1 MLPLDSKQELFAEPF
16 VGAFEKSA
24 LGKDAKCDVQTFACF
39 HALGKVTK
47 CDVQTFACLG
57 KVTKCDVQTFACLG
71 KVTKCDVQTF
81 SWLGKVTK
89 CDVRTFACFQ
99 ASAAVQMKFA
109 LFWAFYAAQNGIV
122 CFGRFGTTCRIPVFE
137 GRAVL

>member
-39 HALGKVTK
+39 HA
-47 CDVQTFACLG
+47 LG